1 MCDGASSN
9 RWYQEKGFTEGEIE
23 KVYMIEPFGSR
34 KIFFI
39 SDPSHAFKKIVNSLC
54 NFSHH
59 VTMSIDGGIY
69 EVSLRLLQQLWEE
82 LNMSGIGA
90 NLFGNFELG
99 NFLKSKVSQMN
110 VASAIKT
117 IGPPAIAMM
126 EYAMEL

>member
-99 NFLKSKVSQMN
+99 NFLKSKV
-110 VASAIKT
+110 
-117 IGPPAIAMM
+117 
-126 EYAMEL
+126 